1 MSLFSHH
8 KGGRGAGGYPDR
20 KRGAGNGGRHVK
32 MFFLQKQKLVDPN
45 INDFFKIPCTP
56 FQIFY
61 VIGFSLLDFACQ
73 GQGMGS
79 PLNLPIPSH

>member
-32 MFFLQKQKLVDPN
+32 IFFLQTQKQVNPN
-45 INDFFKIPCTP
+45 INDADVTKEDANGIKC
-56 FQIFY
+56 
-61 VIGFSLLDFACQ
+61 V
-73 GQGMGS
+73 
-79 PLNLPIPSH
+79 